1 MYNIIFTRPFYKI
14 RKGGVAIYLRQ
25 LLFNLNKE
33 LFNVVNYHSNKS
45 AKLSLKNELATTTR
59 IENIIIKLRVILY
72 LLGFPYKLI
81 KYKVDI
87 VHSNPSFAFI
97 PLIRDG
103 LFVFLSSLFRKKIIV
118 FIHGWRVEDEERI
131 ANNGIML
138 YLFNKIFDKA
148 DVIVVLSRSFKRK
161 LSKMGIKTQIVV
173 ETTMVDNNLIGRFDI
188 WDKLKNERNK
198 KKITIL
204 FLSRIEKTKGIF
216 ETVESLIILNRK
228 YKNIELIIAGEGED
242 LLSLKNYVKNN
253 NISNVRFLGY
263 VRGDEKRN
271 VFLYSDIYLFPTYY
285 PEGMPITVLE
295 AMAFGLPVVTRPVGG
310 LRDFFENGKH
320 GFITDSKS
328 PEDIACLIEKIICNK
343 NLRHKISIYNYE
355 FARKK
360 FLSSAVTKR
369 IESIYLNLVQE

>member
-14 RKGGVAIYLRQ
+14 RKGGVTIYLRQ
-25 LLFNLNKE
+25 LLSNLNKD
-33 LFNVVNYHSNKS
+33 LFNVVNYNSNKS
-45 AKLSLKNELATTTR
+45 VNLSINNELATTTH
-59 IENIIIKLRVILY
+59 IENIIIKLRLILY
-72 LLGFPYKLI
+72 LLEFPYKLI
-81 KYKVDI
+81 KHKVDI
-87 VHSNPSFAFI
+87 VHSNPSLAFI

-118 FIHGWRVEDEERI
+118 FIHGWRVEDEEKI
-131 ANNGIML
+131 TNNRIML
-138 YLFNKIFDKA
+138 YLFNKVFNKA
-148 DVIVVLSRSFKRK
+148 DIIVVLSRSFKKK
-161 LSKMGIKTQIVV
+161 LRKMGIETKIVV

-188 WDKLKNERNK
+188 WDKLKNECNK
-198 KKITIL
+198 KKIIIL
-204 FLSRIEKTKGIF
+204 FLARIVKSKGIF
-216 ETVESLIILNRK
+216 ETVESLVILNRK
-228 YKNIELIIAGEGED
+228 YKNIELVIAGDGED
-242 LLSLKNYVKNN
+242 LLSLKNYVKSN
-253 NISNVRFLGY
+253 NISNVRFIGY

-271 VFLYSDIYLFPTYY
+271 AFLYSDIYLFPTYY

-328 PEDIACLIEKIICNK
+328 PEDIAYLIEKLIRNID
-343 NLRHKISIYNYE
+343 LRRKISIYNYE
-355 FARKK
+355 FTRKK